1 MVFRALTA
9 CRVHQAVDFEIHV
22 KLPVNDVIFPTL
34 YVYAKSLF
42 IDVQD
47 LMTQYDYMLYRSMV
61 VC

>member
-9 CRVHQAVDFEIHV
+9 RRVHQAVDFEIHV
-22 KLPVNDVIFPTL
+22 KLPVNDIFPTL

-47 LMTQYDYMLYRSMV
+47 LMTQHDYILYRSMV

>member
-9 CRVHQAVDFEIHV
+9 RRVHQAVDFEIHV
-22 KLPVNDVIFPTL
+22 KLPVIDVIFPTL